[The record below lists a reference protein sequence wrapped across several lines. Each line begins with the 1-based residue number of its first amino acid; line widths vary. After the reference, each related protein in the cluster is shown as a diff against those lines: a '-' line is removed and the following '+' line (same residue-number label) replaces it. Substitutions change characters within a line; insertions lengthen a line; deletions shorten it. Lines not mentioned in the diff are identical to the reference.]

1 MNPYPGFTIR
11 SYPAFRTA
19 RLYRVFVAPDTLY
32 FIRMKGLISES
43 DAGAGF
49 HIHPG
54 QAAMAA
60 VIRWFGRKTLESAK
74 AQVERSDPEGMV
86 KSSKKHFKVAAG
98 DLVSSSLEPP
108 SLLGGHGHYYARWK
122 VVAPGVKQTFQIE
135 DAQSLQAAL
144 DHLPGVLG
152 PRLTVKVDPPYGGDR
167 VRSRIM
173 G

>member
-32 FIRMKGLISES
+32 FIRMKGLISAS
-43 DAGAGF
+43 DAGAGI
-49 HIHPG
+49 HIDPL
-54 QAAMAA
+54 QAAVAA
-60 VIRWFGRKTLESAK
+60 AIRWFGRNAMESSRQ
-74 AQVERSDPEGMV
+74 QVEQSDPEEMV
-86 KSSKKHFKVAAG
+86 RSSKKHLKVAAG
-98 DLVSSSLEPP
+98 DFVSSSLEPP

-122 VVAPGVKQTFQIE
+122 VVAPGLKETFQIE
-135 DAQSLQAAL
+135 DAESLQSAL
-144 DHLPGVLG
+144 DHLPSVLG

>member
-19 RLYRVFVAPDTLY
+19 RMYRVFVAPDTLY
-32 FIRMKGLISES
+32 FIRMKGLISVS
-43 DAGAGF
+43 DAGAGI
-49 HIHPG
+49 HIDPM
-54 QAAMAA
+54 QAAVAA
-60 VIRWFGRKTLESAK
+60 AIRWFGRKAMESSRE
-74 AQVERSDPEGMV
+74 QVERSDPEEMV
-86 KSSKKHFKVAAG
+86 RSSKKHFKLTAR
-98 DLVSSSLEPP
+98 DLVSSSLDPP
-108 SLLGGHGHYYARWK
+108 SLLGGHGHHYARWK
-122 VVAPGVKQTFQIE
+122 VVAPGVKQAFQIE
-135 DAQSLQAAL
+135 DAESLQAAL